1 MSPRSVKS
9 DAIPIPIIAIGESY
23 PDKNGASES
32 DSAMMQIQ
40 DMVRSDNTFALI
52 FSCSAVFHSCF
63 ESSRTV
69 MV

>member
-1 MSPRSVKS
+1 MSPRSVKRE
-9 DAIPIPIIAIGESY
+9 AIPIPIIAIGESY

-32 DSAMMQIQ
+32 DNAIILIP

-52 FSCSAVFHSCF
+52 FSCSAEFHSCF